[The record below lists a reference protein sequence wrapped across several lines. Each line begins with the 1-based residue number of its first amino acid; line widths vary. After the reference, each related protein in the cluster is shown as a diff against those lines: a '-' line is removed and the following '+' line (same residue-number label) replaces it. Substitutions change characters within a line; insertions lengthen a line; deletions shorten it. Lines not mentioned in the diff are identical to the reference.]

1 MTPEG
6 KVKKKITDWLKT
18 LGCYFFTPIGS
29 MYGRSGVP
37 DIIVCMEGRFIGIEV
52 KAPGRKGTQTPLQKV
67 AEEKIVRAGGQY
79 FLVDSLEE
87 LKERFL

>member
-1 MTPEG
+1 MTPEA

-18 LGCYFFTPIGS
+18 LGCYYFTPIGS

-37 DIIVCMEGRFIGIEV
+37 DIIVCLNGRFIGIEV
-52 KAPGRKGTQTPLQKV
+52 KAPGRKGTQTTLQKV
-67 AEEKIVRAGGQY
+67 AEEKIVRAGGRY

-87 LKERFL
+87 LKEQWR